1 MKITQLKRLYLVKYF
16 FFLGLF
22 DFIECRHVLDHVVD
36 PTSVLS
42 KMAGILKPNG
52 GISLS
57 INGGCVLFIIKKY

>member
-1 MKITQLKRLYLVKYF
+1 MKITQLKLLYLVKY